1 MRGAKK
7 GQLTYVS
14 SLCFNILICISK
26 YMKLTG
32 IRENNKS
39 ACADEKKETIEREI
53 QAESSFYDS
62 YFNNHK
68 DQKEVF
74 IHPSTTG
81 NSVSLCLCLKLKQ
94 RYSIMKV

>member
-1 MRGAKK
+1 
-7 GQLTYVS
+7 
-14 SLCFNILICISK
+14 
-26 YMKLTG
+26 MKLTG

-39 ACADEKKETIEREI
+39 ACVNRTTYADEKKETIEREI

-81 NSVSLCLCLKLKQ
+81 NSVSLCICLKLKQ